1 MTKKISVLLCGFLL
15 LSTLTACGQKETKS
29 EPVTSGEETVATIK
43 ILEGKGEVFPYT
55 DDVKNYLQA
64 PYGSPVDGFVTKKAR
79 NQAQGIALSW
89 ECDGDVESYVLRYG
103 KKGCSDKEITEV
115 TLKADV
121 TSYELFNLYKS
132 TEYDWS
138 VTAKLTDGETLTAE
152 ESFTTTSLG
161 PRVMQI
167 DGIYN
172 TRDLG
177 GWTTVDG
184 KTVKQGLLYRGGAL
198 TPGGGY
204 QAKLTVDGRAYMMET
219 LGIKTDLDIRGKG
232 DESGYTDKSV
242 IPDATLVYTITDGY
256 MGAFRPDLANEF
268 RKTFAVMADENNYPI
283 YFHCTGGAD
292 RTGTVA
298 FLVNALLGVAEE
310 NLIQDYELTTFS
322 IYNTRSARP
331 GTTYGDMFQDF
342 LTTLK
347 TYEGETLADKTENYM
362 LSIGLTEAEIANIRN
377 ILLG

>member
-1 MTKKISVLLCGFLL
+1 M
-15 LSTLTACGQKETKS
+15 
-29 EPVTSGEETVATIK
+29 ATIK

-55 DDVKNYLQA
+55 EDVKNYLQA
-64 PYGSPVDGFVTKKAR
+64 PYGSPVEDFVTKKSN
-79 NQAQGIALSW
+79 NQAQGIALAW

-103 KKGCSDKEITEV
+103 KKGASDKEWTKV
-115 TLKADV
+115 TLDADT

-138 VTAKLTDGETLTAE
+138 VTAKLTDGETVTAE

-184 KTVKQGLLYRGGAL
+184 KTVNQGLLYRGGAL
-198 TPGGGY
+198 MPGGGY
-204 QAKLTVDGRAYMMET
+204 QARLTVDGQAYMMEK

-232 DESGYTDKSV
+232 SESGDTDKSV

-256 MGAFRPDLANEF
+256 KGAFRPDLANEF

-283 YFHCTGGAD
+283 YVHCTGGAD

-310 NLIQDYELTTFS
+310 DLIRDYELTTFS
-322 IYNTRSARP
+322 IYHTRSARP

-342 LTTLK
+342 LTKLK

-362 LSIGLTEAEIANIRN
+362 LSIGLTETEIANIRN

>member
-1 MTKKISVLLCGFLL
+1 M
-15 LSTLTACGQKETKS
+15 
-29 EPVTSGEETVATIK
+29 ATIK

-64 PYGSPVDGFVTKKAR
+64 PYGSPVDGFITKKTK

-89 ECDGDVESYVLRYG
+89 ECDGNVENYVLRYG
-103 KKGCSDKEITEV
+103 KKGCSDKEVTEV
-115 TLKADV
+115 TLEADT

-177 GWTTVDG
+177 GWATVDG

-198 TPGGGY
+198 MPGGGY
-204 QAKLTVDGRAYMMET
+204 QARLTADGKAYMMET

-232 DESGYTDKSV
+232 SESGETDESA
-242 IPDATLVYTITDGY
+242 IPGATLIYTLTDGY
-256 MGAFRPDLANEF
+256 MGAFRAKNGYRD
-268 RKTFAVMADENNYPI
+268 TFKAMADENNYPI

-298 FLVNALLGVAEE
+298 FLVSALLGVAEE

-322 IYNTRSARP
+322 IYNTRSTRP
-331 GTTYGDMFQDF
+331 GTTYGDMFQEF
-342 LTTLK
+342 LAKLK
-347 TYEGETLADKTENYM
+347 TYEGETLADKTASYM
-362 LSIGLTEAEIANIRN
+362 LSIGLTETEIANIRN